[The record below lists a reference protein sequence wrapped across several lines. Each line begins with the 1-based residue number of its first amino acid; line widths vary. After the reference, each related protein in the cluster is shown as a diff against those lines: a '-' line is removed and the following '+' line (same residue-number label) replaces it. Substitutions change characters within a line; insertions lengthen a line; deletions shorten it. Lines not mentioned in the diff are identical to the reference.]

1 MMFYAIIGED
11 RAGTLD
17 QRMAARPDHVARLQ
31 ALQAEG
37 RLLLAGPCPA
47 IDSPDPG
54 PAGFSGSIIIAEFAS
69 LEAAK
74 TWADADPYVAA
85 GVYEKVTVKPF
96 KKVLP
101 A

>member
-1 MMFYAIIGED
+1 MLYVIIGED
-11 RAGTLD
+11 RLGTLEK
-17 QRMAARPDHVARLQ
+17 RLAVRPDHVARLQ

-37 RLLLAGPCPA
+37 RLILAGPCPA

-54 PAGFSGSIIIAEFAS
+54 PAGFSGSVIVAEFAS

-74 TWADADPYVAA
+74 AWADADPYIAA
-85 GVYEKVTVKPF
+85 GVYEKVTIKPF

>member
-1 MMFYAIIGED
+1 MLYVIVGED
-11 RAGTLD
+11 RADSLAA
-17 QRMAARPDHVARLQ
+17 RLAARPAHLARLE

-37 RLLLAGPCPA
+37 RLILAGPCPA

-54 PAGFSGSIIIAEFAS
+54 PAGFSGSLIVAEFPS
-69 LEAAK
+69 LQEAK
-74 TWADADPYVAA
+74 GWADADPYIAA
-85 GVYEKVTVKPF
+85 GVYAKVTVKPF